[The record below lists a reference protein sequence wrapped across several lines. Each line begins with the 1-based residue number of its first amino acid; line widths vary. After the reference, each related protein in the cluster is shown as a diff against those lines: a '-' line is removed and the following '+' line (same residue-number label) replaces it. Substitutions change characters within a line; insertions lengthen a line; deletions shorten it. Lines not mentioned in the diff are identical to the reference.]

1 MLYVCGEETTE
12 VVGDETVS
20 LDGEITKEDGVSY
33 SKRVINSN
41 K

>member
-1 MLYVCGEETTE
+1 MFLWQEETNE
-12 VVGDETVS
+12 RLGDDTVS

-33 SKRVINSN
+33 SKLVINSN